1 MLGLELLKSLL
12 VSLCLGALIG
22 LERQWD
28 EENWHPK
35 THLLAGL
42 RTFTFWALLGN
53 LCGYFTQTV
62 HPLFFLAGFIAMGIW
77 ISLFLFFKQKK
88 HDGHGYTTGA
98 VGLLTYL
105 IGGLVAW
112 HQEKVAL
119 VLTMT
124 VVILLALK
132 PYVHRMS
139 RKFSKEDVRMAL
151 QFAAIT
157 GVILPLVPNENWGPF
172 EALNP
177 HSIWMMVVLVSGA
190 SFGGYV
196 AVRIF
201 GQSMGMAL
209 TGVLGGVASST
220 ATTMAMSRQSRSE
233 PSLAPDCGLAI
244 VLACTVMLWR
254 VTLLATAVHPLIFPE
269 LFPWILWMSIPGFLF
284 CGWRLWRHGKGHGEG
299 GQALYRNPLGFRDSL
314 QFAALYALIL
324 FAVKAADHYF
334 GGVGLSVVSAVSGLM
349 DLDAIALSLSQ
360 MAGERQSVAL
370 AIQGI
375 LIATVANTVLKGGV
389 VLVYGDRALRK
400 TVLVVLVLTAA
411 MGAGAAFWLK

>member
-1 MLGLELLKSLL
+1 VGEELHSVVLGVELLKSLL

-77 ISLFLFFKQKK
+77 ISLFLFFKQRK

-157 GVILPLVPNENWGPF
+157 GVILPLVPN
-172 EALNP
+172 
-177 HSIWMMVVLVSGA
+177 
-190 SFGGYV
+190 
-196 AVRIF
+196 
-201 GQSMGMAL
+201 
-209 TGVLGGVASST
+209 
-220 ATTMAMSRQSRSE
+220 
-233 PSLAPDCGLAI
+233 
-244 VLACTVMLWR
+244 
-254 VTLLATAVHPLIFPE
+254 
-269 LFPWILWMSIPGFLF
+269 
-284 CGWRLWRHGKGHGEG
+284 
-299 GQALYRNPLGFRDSL
+299 
-314 QFAALYALIL
+314 
-324 FAVKAADHYF
+324 
-334 GGVGLSVVSAVSGLM
+334 
-349 DLDAIALSLSQ
+349 
-360 MAGERQSVAL
+360 
-370 AIQGI
+370 
-375 LIATVANTVLKGGV
+375 
-389 VLVYGDRALRK
+389 
-400 TVLVVLVLTAA
+400 
-411 MGAGAAFWLK
+411 